1 MLVPMYM
8 GTNMAAGN
16 RKKHLEFTFARRKV
30 CFLLYT
36 FENLEKYFFLYLHC
50 LEC

>member
-16 RKKHLEFTFARRKV
+16 SRKHLEFTFARREV
-30 CFLLYT
+30 CFLL
-36 FENLEKYFFLYLHC
+36 
-50 LEC
+50 